1 MQQLLTEFSFSS
13 DLFISTNLY
22 FYQFA
27 TMETIE
33 KSRGGENLNTP
44 TFTLNPAFLLQDPQ
58 DIFTEEDYKRLSFD
72 ELVELNLKKDRRIRR
87 YKKKIA
93 QISEK
98 CQIYKTEME
107 RCMSRNHRQKQ
118 DNDYQSRTV
127 NLYRRILEMLTE
139 KKDVE

>member
-1 MQQLLTEFSFSS
+1 
-13 DLFISTNLY
+13 
-22 FYQFA
+22 
-27 TMETIE
+27 METIE

-58 DIFTEEDYKRLSFD
+58 DIFTEEDYKKLSYD
-72 ELVELNLKKDRRIRR
+72 ELVEHNLKKDRRIRR

-139 KKDVE
+139 RKDVE